1 SGSVTV
7 GKRKFLERPGGTRSR
22 GGNRL
27 PLGDQESVGRD
38 AQCGVMME
46 AAPTSPFEV
55 TEPDLLLQFLIIALD
70 TPAQFGDAHHFA
82 EGNVLR
88 KRREPVFG
96 GFLLAFG
103 PLDQQPLFRPR
114 LGESVVSMRGTNAH
128 AGEARRQPLAAA
140 LAPRDLAPSARG
152 CPEEC

>member
-1 SGSVTV
+1 
-7 GKRKFLERPGGTRSR
+7 
-22 GGNRL
+22 
-27 PLGDQESVGRD
+27 
-38 AQCGVMME
+38 MME

-55 TEPDLLLQFLIIALD
+55 TEPDLLLQFMIIALD
-70 TPAQFGDAHHFA
+70 TPAQFGDVHQFA

-140 LAPRDLAPSARG
+140 LAPRDLAPSAPGQAESEFFDRDRFM
-152 CPEEC
+152 PVVAMEALRSSATARPFPSPTSSPT